1 MYDVSYAGDIRSIYF
16 QVTGAMSE
24 PKEKRHFSSTMRS
37 TNSAFLPGQ
46 ESPNQTVRVAFV
58 LLEHFSLMAFT
69 AAVDALVTANLVRN
83 SPLFA
88 FTTFGLDSVAVKS
101 DLGIDIAVGGPLEQL
116 LVTGEERPDVLIV
129 CGGFRCSLARHPDLN
144 KKLRE
149 AGKQCVLLGGLWNGS
164 VALAHAGLLDEKSC
178 CLHRDNHAYMQE
190 MFANV
195 RISDRSFLVEGK
207 RATSAGAVSALEMM
221 LELILHF
228 QDQDTVRA
236 IQEILNCDQVA
247 ETAEAGLFHSTDE
260 SNLPKLLQ
268 NLLQIMGANIDEPLT
283 VEELAT
289 VSGISRRRIERLFQT
304 HLDTSP
310 SRYYLELRITY
321 ARRLL
326 IQSREP
332 IANIAVACGFVSST
346 HFSHC
351 YKDYFGVS
359 PSVSR
364 LERTNSQ

>member
-1 MYDVSYAGDIRSIYF
+1 MYDISCAGDICSIHL
-16 QVTGAMSE
+16 QVVGAMSE
-24 PKEKRHFSSTMRS
+24 PREKRRFSSTMRS
-37 TNSAFLPGQ
+37 TNSAFLPTQ
-46 ESPNQTVRVAFV
+46 ESPRQPVRVAFV

-83 SPLFA
+83 SPLFT
-88 FTTFGLDSVAVKS
+88 FTAYGLDTMAVKS
-101 DLGIDIAVGGPLEQL
+101 DLGIDIAAGGRLEQL
-116 LVTGEERPDVLIV
+116 QVTAEEHPDILIV
-129 CGGFRCSLARHPDLN
+129 CGGFRCSLEKHQALN

-149 AGKQCVLLGGLWNGS
+149 ADKHCIILGGLWNGS
-164 VALAHAGLLDEKSC
+164 VVLAHAGLLDGKSC
-178 CLHRDNHAYMQE
+178 SLHRDNHAYMGE
-190 MFANV
+190 MFTNV
-195 RISDRSFLVEGK
+195 QVSSRTFLVEDN

-221 LELILHF
+221 LELILRF

-236 IQEILNCDQVA
+236 IQEILSCDRVA
-247 ETAEAGLFHSTDE
+247 ENGEVELIHSTNE
-260 SNLPKLLQ
+260 PSFPKLLR
-268 NLLQIMGANIDEPLT
+268 NLLQVMSANIEEPLT

-289 VSGISRRRIERLFQT
+289 VSGVSRRRIERLFQT

-310 SRYYLELRITY
+310 SRYYLELRITH

-332 IANIAVACGFVSST
+332 IASIAVACGFVSST

-359 PSVSR
+359 PSASR
-364 LERTNSQ
+364 LKRTDN

>member
-1 MYDVSYAGDIRSIYF
+1 
-16 QVTGAMSE
+16 MSE
-24 PKEKRHFSSTMRS
+24 SKEKRHFSNSMRS
-37 TNSAFLPGQ
+37 TNSAFLPAQ
-46 ESPNQTVRVAFV
+46 ESPNRPARVAFV

-88 FTTFGLDSVAVKS
+88 FTAYGLDSMAVKS
-101 DLGIDIAVGGPLEQL
+101 DLGIDIAAGGRLEQL
-116 LVTGEERPDVLIV
+116 QITGEEHPDILIV
-129 CGGFRCSLARHPDLN
+129 CGGFRCSLEKHQALN
-144 KKLRE
+144 RKLRE
-149 AGKQCVLLGGLWNGS
+149 ADKHCVILGGLWNGS
-164 VALAHAGLLDEKSC
+164 VALAHAGLLDEKNCS
-178 CLHRDNHAYMQE
+178 LHLDNHAYMGE

-195 RISDRSFLVEGK
+195 RVSDRTFLVEDN

-221 LELILHF
+221 LALILHF
-228 QDQDTVRA
+228 QGRDTVRA
-236 IQEILNCDQVA
+236 IQEILSCDQVA
-247 ETAEAGLFHSTDE
+247 EIGEMEPILSPDE
-260 SNLPKLLQ
+260 PSLPELLR
-268 NLLQIMGANIDEPLT
+268 NLLQVMGANIEEPLT
-283 VEELAT
+283 VDELAT
-289 VSGISRRRIERLFQT
+289 VSGVSRRRIERLFQT

-310 SRYYLELRITY
+310 SRYYLELRITH

-359 PSVSR
+359 PSASR
-364 LERTNSQ
+364 LKRTDS